1 MTIFFIHARAARTGK
16 AAIFAMRR
24 SVSAQK
30 SHTGRSRAEKA
41 EAYRQAP
48 PRPPMRVKPRSSPS
62 PRRSKKAKT
71 VMARAAV

>member
-16 AAIFAMRR
+16 AAARRARR

-30 SHTGRSRAEKA
+30 SHTGRKRAEKA

-48 PRPPMRVKPRSSPS
+48 PRPPMTVKPRSWPS

-71 VMARAAV
+71 VSARAAV